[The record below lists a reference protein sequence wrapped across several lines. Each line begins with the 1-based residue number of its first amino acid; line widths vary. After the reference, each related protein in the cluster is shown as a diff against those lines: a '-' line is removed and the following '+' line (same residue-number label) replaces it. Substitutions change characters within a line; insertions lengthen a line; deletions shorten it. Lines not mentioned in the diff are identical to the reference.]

1 MLATRRHPVSIP
13 VLLRAQSL
21 FASGASVHEVYAALG
36 SAMTET
42 RAQTPTDERPDDE
55 PRSGHILAALDQLR
69 DMLRT
74 HAAPQPDETL
84 AAVPR
89 IASRIDALEA
99 TLARRPSEPAPAD
112 LAERITSRIDALEA
126 TLASRPSEPAPV
138 DLAERIASRID
149 ALEATL
155 LARPG
160 EVGLAERIDALTSE
174 TAALPAQT
182 AEAMAAALV
191 GSGGGLGG
199 DGDDWSATDALAAV
213 VALRMLQIV
222 ERQLSRLD
230 ALTETRPEA
239 P

>member
-36 SAMTET
+36 SAMTDT

-55 PRSGHILAALDQLR
+55 PRSDHILAALDQLR

-74 HAAPQPDETL
+74 HAAAQPHETQAAVARIDALEATL
-84 AAVPR
+84 AARPGDAVAADLAER
-89 IASRIDALEA
+89 ITSRIDALEA
-99 TLARRPSEPAPAD
+99 TLAARPNEAAPAD

-126 TLASRPSEPAPV
+126 TLAARPNEPAPT

-155 LARPG
+155 AARPN
-160 EVGLAERIDALTSE
+160 EPAPTDLAER
-174 TAALPAQT
+174 
-182 AEAMAAALV
+182 
-191 GSGGGLGG
+191 
-199 DGDDWSATDALAAV
+199 
-213 VALRMLQIV
+213 
-222 ERQLSRLD
+222 
-230 ALTETRPEA
+230 
-239 P
+239 